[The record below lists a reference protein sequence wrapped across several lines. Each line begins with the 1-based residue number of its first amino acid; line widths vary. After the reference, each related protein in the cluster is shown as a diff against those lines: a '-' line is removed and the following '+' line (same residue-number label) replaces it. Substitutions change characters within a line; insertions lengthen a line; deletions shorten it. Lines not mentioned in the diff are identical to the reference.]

1 MVFFKLITMKKEY
14 RLKKNQDFQN
24 VINKKCFVSNDSYT
38 MYYYKNA
45 FEYSR
50 IGISVSKKIGN
61 SVVRHKVKRQI
72 NEIIR
77 KLCNLDLSYDI
88 IIIAR
93 SKFLDNDFQ
102 RNYLSLETLYKKMK
116 ERIEGTY
123 EKEKKSIN

>member
-1 MVFFKLITMKKEY
+1 MKKEY